1 MTINIVSRDG
11 TYFVLN
17 RAALRSEVI
26 DFMFVDGMEPA
37 PTLTELYPRTRVDSS
52 GIDIG
57 DDHWALAQTSFAARP
72 NLHNF
77 LTADAR
83 SQLASAV
90 DTRDASQAGPS
101 WVPTAIWSQFLTAG
115 QGVHRYARASRLN
128 TDIILI
134 NRDQISGYAEMPTD
148 DATVRRMLQVA
159 PPSMFERLIGI
170 ESGEQARARWLPEI
184 NRRFNALMWSNV
196 NQGMG
201 AGAAMQSYRD
211 TVHRQFVEAY
221 LPLIGGSTAAHPGG
235 AAVGAGLRAMGW
247 I

>member
-1 MTINIVSRDG
+1 MPLNIVSRDG
-11 TYFVLN
+11 TYFVLD

-26 DFMFVDGMEPA
+26 DFMFVDGMDPPA
-37 PTLTELYPRTRVDSS
+37 TLAELYPRTPVDAS

-72 NLHNF
+72 NLYDF
-77 LTADAR
+77 LTPTAR
-83 SQLASAV
+83 TQLAGAA
-90 DTRDASQAGPS
+90 DTRDTSQAGPN
-101 WVPTAIWSQFLTAG
+101 WVPPAIWSQFLDAG
-115 QGVHRYARASRLN
+115 PGIHRYARASRLN

-184 NRRFNALMWSNV
+184 NRRFNTFMWTRV

-201 AGAAMQSYRD
+201 AGAAMQNYRD

-235 AAVGAGLRAMGW
+235 AMVGAGLRAMGW